1 MSTGMKRRNS
11 LSLAISGSGGA
22 GVMTAAG
29 VLLAAAARAGF
40 FGLQTRSVGPQ
51 IRGGEAA
58 AMVRLAT
65 FPVHAHAGAFDLLLA
80 VDWRNFSRFS
90 GEIALAPDALVIM
103 DEASGEPPAEI
114 ARTGARLLSLPL
126 AAQAREIGGRVN
138 MLAVGLL
145 GALAGLPQE
154 ALEEAI
160 ARRFAAKGEDVIAPS
175 IAAMQRGRA
184 MAAQL
189 AERFAPLAS
198 PREKTDEEPWIIN
211 GNEAAALGALTA
223 GVKFAAAY
231 PITPATEILEWLS
244 PALSGAG
251 GMLVQAEDEL
261 ASINM
266 IIGASFGGAP
276 SLTATSGPGLS
287 LMQEGIGLAAAAEVP
302 VTVIDVQRGGPSTG
316 IPTKSEQTDLEA
328 ALCGPHGEAAH
339 LVTAPTCVAD
349 CLNTT
354 AWTVHLAEAL
364 QAPAI
369 MLSDQMMG
377 QMKTIMPRPQLPRWR
392 AERLLQ
398 EPCEGGYERYRL
410 TKSGISPMALP
421 GTQGCLYTA
430 DGLEHGEN
438 AIPSTRVEDHAAQ
451 LAKRAAKLALHD
463 FGDLWADVSGSGSM
477 AVICWGSTAGAM
489 DEAVRQARRA
499 GMELRA
505 IALRLLMPPQ
515 VEKMA
520 AALEGASRL
529 LVVENSFSGQF
540 LRYLR
545 AHFDLPAKVR
555 SLRHAGPRPI
565 SAAEIFKALADWQ
578 QEA

>member
-1 MSTGMKRRNS
+1 MNASPVAREN

-22 GVMTAAG
+22 GVMTASE
-29 VLLAAAARAGF
+29 VLLSAAARAGF

-65 FPVHAHAGAFDLLLA
+65 FPVQAHAGAFDLLLA
-80 VDWRNFSRFS
+80 VDWRNFERFC
-90 GEIALAPDALVIM
+90 GEITLAPDALVIM
-103 DEASGEPPAEI
+103 DEAAGEPPAEI
-114 ARTGARLLSLPL
+114 ARAGARLLSLPL
-126 AAQAREIGGRVN
+126 AAMAGEVKGRVN
-138 MLAVGLL
+138 MLAVGIL
-145 GALAGLPQE
+145 GALCNLPQT

-160 ARRFAAKGEDVIAPS
+160 SRRFAAKGETVTELS
-175 IAAMQRGRA
+175 IAAMRHGLRA
-184 MAAQL
+184 AANL
-189 AERFAPLAS
+189 AVDFAPLAEADKN
-198 PREKTDEEPWIIN
+198 PGQPWIIN

-565 SAAEIFKALADWQ
+565 SAAEIFKALTDWQ

>member
-1 MSTGMKRRNS
+1 MNASPVAREN

-22 GVMTAAG
+22 GVMTASE
-29 VLLAAAARAGF
+29 VLLSAAARAGF

-58 AMVRLAT
+58 AMVRLAI
-65 FPVHAHAGAFDLLLA
+65 FPVQAHAGAFDLLLA
-80 VDWRNFSRFS
+80 VDWRNFERFC
-90 GEIALAPDALVIM
+90 GEITLAPDALVIM
-103 DEASGEPPAEI
+103 DEAAGEPPAEI
-114 ARTGARLLSLPL
+114 ARAGARLLSLPL
-126 AAQAREIGGRVN
+126 AAMAGEVKGRVN
-138 MLAVGLL
+138 MLAVGIL
-145 GALAGLPQE
+145 GALCNLPQT

-160 ARRFAAKGEDVIAPS
+160 SRRFAAKGETVTELS
-175 IAAMQRGRA
+175 IAAMRHGLRA
-184 MAAQL
+184 AANL
-189 AERFAPLAS
+189 AVDFAPLAEADKN
-198 PREKTDEEPWIIN
+198 PGQPWIIN

-565 SAAEIFKALADWQ
+565 SAAEIFKALTDWQ

>member
-1 MSTGMKRRNS
+1 MTASPDAREN

-22 GVMTAAG
+22 GVMTASE
-29 VLLAAAARAGF
+29 VLLAAAARAGY

-65 FPVHAHAGAFDLLLA
+65 FPVQAHAGAFDLLLA
-80 VDWRNFSRFS
+80 VDWRNFERFS
-90 GEIALAPDALVIM
+90 GEITLAPGALVIM
-103 DEASGEPPAEI
+103 DEASGDPPGQI
-114 ARTGARLLSLPL
+114 AAADVRLVRLPL
-126 AAQAREIGGRVN
+126 AAMAGEVKGRVN
-138 MLAVGLL
+138 MLAVGIL
-145 GALAGLPQE
+145 GALCNLPQA

-160 ARRFAAKGEDVIAPS
+160 SRRFAAKGETVTELS
-175 IAAMQRGRA
+175 IAALRRGLS
-184 MAAQL
+184 AAENL
-189 AERFAPLAS
+189 AADFAPLA
-198 PREKTDEEPWIIN
+198 EADENPGRRWIMN

-266 IIGASFGGAP
+266 IVGASFGGAP
-276 SLTATSGPGLS
+276 SLTATSGPGLA
-287 LMQEGIGLAAAAEVP
+287 LMLEGIGLAAAAEVP

-316 IPTKSEQTDLEA
+316 IPTKSEQTDLEI
-328 ALCGPHGEAAH
+328 ALCGPHGEAPH

-377 QMKTIMPRPQLPRWR
+377 QMKTILPRPQLPRWR

-398 EPCEGGYERYRL
+398 QPCEGGYERYRI
-410 TKSGISPMALP
+410 TESGISPMALP

-451 LAKRAAKLALHD
+451 LAKRAAKLARHD
-463 FGDLWADVSGSGSM
+463 FGDLWADISGCGQT
-477 AVICWGSTAGAM
+477 AVICWGSSAGAM

-505 IALRLLMPPQ
+505 IALRLLSPPQ

-520 AALEGASRL
+520 AALEGVSRL

-545 AHFDLPAKVR
+545 AHFELPAKVR
-555 SLRHAGPRPI
+555 PLRHPGPKPI
-565 SAAEIFKALADWQ
+565 SAAEILEALADWE